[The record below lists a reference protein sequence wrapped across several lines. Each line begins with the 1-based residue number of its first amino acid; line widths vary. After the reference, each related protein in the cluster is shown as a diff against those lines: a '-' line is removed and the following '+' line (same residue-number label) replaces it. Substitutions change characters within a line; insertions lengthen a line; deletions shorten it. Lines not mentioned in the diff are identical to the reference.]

1 MGHPAGRPVKILYFI
16 LERGLLHAIPILS
29 PLRNQGCFEGDRRR
43 GDGPL
48 VSGVPSAESAAREIR
63 EELGLEV
70 SGLSMTGT
78 YWFEKKDMLMIGFLA
93 RVNKKDFL
101 LSQEVDQAV
110 WAAPEQAL
118 ELVRPGSIACMV
130 VEEYLRRLKQGGVV
144 WKE

>member
-1 MGHPAGRPVKILYFI
+1 M
-16 LERGLLHAIPILS
+16 AIRIITDS
-29 PLRNQGCFEGDRRR
+29 TADFTR
-43 GDGPL
+43 
-48 VSGVPSAESAAREIR
+48 AEA

-118 ELVRPGSIACMV
+118 ELVRPGSIACVV